1 MTVGR
6 LKPRGPSGKRVC
18 LWVTWVLVLLGS
30 PVTIAAEGGAG
41 GRASKPP
48 EPIEIGSRLELFVDG
63 YLIEQFSG
71 GARLTL
77 HHPVPRDVA
86 IVFDKPWEG
95 SGCGY
100 HSVFQDGD
108 LYRMYYRGWQLTVED
123 GKRLRASE
131 PVLCYAQSRDGIH
144 WVKPDLGVVEL
155 ADFKENNVVMAV
167 DTIEQVGGDPAHV
180 AVFKDANPDCP
191 AESKYKAIVRSRSPK
206 GLLAF
211 HSADGIHW
219 APMSDKPVI
228 TKGAFDSQNLA
239 FWDPVR
245 SEYRAYF
252 RDFREG
258 VRDIRTAVSEDFLH
272 WSEPEFVE
280 CPGAPK
286 EHLYTNQIKPYYRAP
301 HVLIG
306 LPTRYVD
313 RGWSTSMESLPEL
326 EHRKLRAGASRR
338 YGTALSESLL
348 MTSRDGRTFHRWHE
362 AFLRPGPER
371 KDSWAYGDHYVAWQ
385 LVETQSALEGA
396 PNELSFYASEGYWT
410 GTSSRLRRYTLRI
423 DGFVSVC
430 SPLEGGELVTRPLV
444 FDGRELVLNFS
455 TSAAGSVRVEVQDAA
470 GAPVDGYTLDQCPEI
485 FGDTIERTVHWESGS
500 DVGGLAGRP
509 VRLRFELK
517 DADLFSFR
525 FR

>member
-1 MTVGR
+1 MKVGR
-6 LKPRGPSGKRVC
+6 WEAWGRGAKRICVC
-18 LWVTWVLVLLGS
+18 VAWLAVLAGS
-30 PVTIAAEGGAG
+30 TVTIAAEGAAG
-41 GRASKPP
+41 RLAAKPS
-48 EPIEIGSRLELFVDG
+48 EAVEIGSRLELFVDG
-63 YLIEQFSG
+63 CLIEQLTG

-77 HHPVPRDVA
+77 HHPTPREVA

-108 LYRMYYRGWQLTVED
+108 LYRMYYRGWQLSVED

-131 PVLCYAQSRDGIH
+131 PVLCYAESRDGVH
-144 WVKPDLGVVEL
+144 WEKPDLGVIEL
-155 ADFKENNVVMAV
+155 AGSKENNVVMAV
-167 DTIEQVGGDPAHV
+167 DTIGEVGGDPAHV
-180 AVFKDANPDCP
+180 AVFKDDNPDCP

-219 APMSDKPVI
+219 TPMSEKPVI

-239 FWDPVR
+239 FWDPAR
-245 SEYRAYF
+245 GQYRAYF

-258 VRDIRTAVSEDFLH
+258 VRDIRTAVSDDFLH

-301 HVLIG
+301 HILIG

-338 YGTALSESLL
+338 YGTALTESLL

-371 KDSWAYGDHYVAWQ
+371 KHSWAYGDHYIAWQ
-385 LVETQSALEGA
+385 LVETKSALEGA
-396 PNELSFYASEGYWT
+396 PNELSLYASEGYWT

-423 DGFVSVC
+423 DGFVSVR
-430 SPLEGGELVTRPLV
+430 SPLAGGELLTRPLV
-444 FDGRELVLNFS
+444 FEGRELVINFS

-470 GAPVDGYTLDQCPEI
+470 GAPLDGYTLDECPEI
-485 FGDTIERTVHWESGS
+485 FGDTMERTVRWQAGS
-500 DVGGLAGRP
+500 DVGSLAGRP
-509 VRLRFELK
+509 VRLRFVLR